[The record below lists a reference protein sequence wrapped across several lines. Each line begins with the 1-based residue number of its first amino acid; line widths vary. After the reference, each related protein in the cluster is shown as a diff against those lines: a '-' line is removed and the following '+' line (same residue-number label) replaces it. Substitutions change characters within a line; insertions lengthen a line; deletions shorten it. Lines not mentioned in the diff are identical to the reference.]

1 MCPPDWSCRFCSL
14 VESVLAV
21 SWALPMLTDLLPPS
35 FEFSGDV
42 ALPRGVAFT
51 RLAVTLAVTLWGR
64 RDRV

>member
-1 MCPPDWSCRFCSL
+1 M
-14 VESVLAV
+14 AV
-21 SWALPMLTDLLPPS
+21 SWALPLLIDLPPPS
-35 FEFSGDV
+35 YAFSGDV